1 MLMENLS
8 LNEDFVKHFKELKE
22 IYVELAERKGFVHIK
37 NFEEQLRKIAN
48 GMGSLS
54 EGLRG

>member
-1 MLMENLS
+1 MENLS